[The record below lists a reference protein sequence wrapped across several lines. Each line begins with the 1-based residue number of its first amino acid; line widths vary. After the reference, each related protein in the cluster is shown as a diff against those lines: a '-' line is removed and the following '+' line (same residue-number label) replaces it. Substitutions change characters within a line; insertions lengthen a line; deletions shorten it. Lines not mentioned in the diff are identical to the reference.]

1 MDLEA
6 PRKDVMRSGNFDFT
20 SDHVL
25 NTEFVT
31 QLKDDMQAADLRN
44 NGTRTLIA
52 VIFTITLHL

>member
-1 MDLEA
+1 MVLEA
-6 PRKDVMRSGNFDFT
+6 PREDVLRSGNFDFT

-31 QLKDDMQAADLRN
+31 QLKDLRN